1 SAPSLRPGR
10 ERRDGPLVDLG
21 VALTTFALI
30 FPVELPDK
38 TFVASV
44 VLATRFPPL
53 SAWAGSAVAFLLQCG
68 VAVLAGQALALL
80 PRAPMLA
87 VAAALFA
94 AGAVVLWRG
103 KACDVDASPERD
115 AARPGRR
122 ERLKAG
128 LTSFGVL
135 FTAEWGDLSQLLTA
149 GLVVR
154 FEDPVS
160 VFAGSWCSLVAV
172 AGLAVLLGRTLT
184 RYVSLL
190 VVRRIGGTVCAVLAV
205 VTGLTLAGVPLP
217 L

>member
-1 SAPSLRPGR
+1 SRQGTKGR
-10 ERRDGPLVDLG
+10 LLVDLG

-44 VLATRFPPL
+44 VLATRFPAL
-53 SAWAGSAVAFLLQCG
+53 WAWAGSAAAFLLQCG
-68 VAVLAGQALALL
+68 VAVLAGQAVSLL
-80 PRAPMLA
+80 PRTATLA
-87 VAAALFA
+87 VTTVLFA

-103 KACDVDASPERD
+103 NAPDVGGSREGSAVPSQRRD
-115 AARPGRR
+115 
-122 ERLKAG
+122 RLKAM

-154 FEDPVS
+154 SEEPFS
-160 VFAGSWCSLVAV
+160 VFVGSWCSLVAV
-172 AGLAVLLGRTLT
+172 AGLAVLLGSTLT
-184 RYVSLL
+184 RYVSLV
-190 VVRRIGGTVCAVLAV
+190 VVRRIGGTVCVILAV
-205 VTGLTLAGVPLP
+205 TTGLALAGVPLP